1 MESELTRRAIVSL
14 ALSVALSATVA
25 SFAESLAK
33 PLSYRLPDETAA
45 FRPGPGVEQ
54 AQNNCAACHSADYI
68 NFQPPNKGT
77 AFWDAEVEKMIKA
90 YRAPIGEKDAKSIAD
105 YLARTY

>member
-1 MESELTRRAIVSL
+1 MTRRAIISL
-14 ALSVALSATVA
+14 ALSMALSSTGA
-25 SFAESLAK
+25 SPAR
-33 PLSYRLPDETAA
+33 PLSYRLPGETAA

-77 AFWDAEVEKMIKA
+77 AFWDAEVQKMIKA
-90 YRAPIGEKDAKSIAD
+90 YHAPINEKDAKSITD
-105 YLARTY
+105 YLAKTY